1 MKYRSYERIQNSQI
15 PAVINFLKDSE
26 SDASRMAKKEN
37 CDNWRALSSRLNFL
51 HLLLSI
57 LSTLTNID
65 DSMKGEAEK
74 LNVQITQ
81 SQSLLKIIHQTT
93 HLGNKK
99 VTHSDNVELP
109 LVRES

>member
-1 MKYRSYERIQNSQI
+1 MKKIINSQI

-26 SDASRMAKKEN
+26 TDAIRMGKKEN

-51 HLLLSI
+51 YLLLSI

-81 SQSLLKIIHQTT
+81 SQNLLKIIHQTT
-93 HLGNKK
+93 HLGHKK

-109 LVRES
+109 LVRASSSP